1 MGEGIRHPASFRDP
15 SGFIFTRDNILY
27 RQVNACCAEDYDALI
42 QSGLYDS
49 LTASGLLISHE
60 EVAGKLA
67 QSENAYKVL
76 RPEPIPF
83 ISYPYE
89 WAFSALK
96 AAALATLDIQARSL
110 EFGISLKD
118 ASAYNIQFRGAKAIH
133 IDTLSFEKYREGEPW
148 VAYGQFCSHFVAPLS
163 LMAYKDV
170 RLGGL
175 LRSHIDGIPLDLAS
189 RLLPKRTRL
198 RPSIAIHVHMHAK
211 AQSKY
216 ADAAEPKPAAKG
228 ALTRRGLEG
237 IIDNL
242 RTLVSRL
249 TWKPRGTEWGDYYAD
264 TNYEPE
270 SLKAKEDIVAQW
282 LEKIQP
288 KRVADLGANTGRF
301 SRLASDKG
309 IPTIAADIDPAAV
322 ETNFLRCAA
331 SNDTRTLPL
340 LLDLANPSPALGWHH
355 AERQSFLE
363 RGRVDL
369 AMALALVHHLA
380 ISNNVPLPLIAE
392 FFAEL
397 CDCLIVE
404 FVPKSDSQVR
414 RLLATRTDNF
424 DDYNEAGFEIAF
436 QHPFVVEEKRPIPGT
451 ERTLYLMR
459 RRTSPK

>member
-1 MGEGIRHPASFRDP
+1 VGEGIRHPASFRDP
-15 SGFIFTRDNILY
+15 SGFVFTRDNVLY
-27 RQVNACCAEDYDALI
+27 RQVNTCYAEDYDALI

-49 LTASGLLISHE
+49 LTAAGLLVSHE
-60 EVAGKLA
+60 EVAGELA

-89 WAFSALK
+89 LAFSALK
-96 AAALATLDIQARSL
+96 AAALATLDIQARAL
-110 EFGISLKD
+110 EFGMSLKD
-118 ASAYNIQFRGAKAIH
+118 ASAFNIQFRGAKPIH

-170 RLGGL
+170 RLGRL

-189 RLLPKRTRL
+189 RLLPKRTYL
-198 RPSIAIHVHMHAK
+198 RPAIAIHVHMHAK

-216 ADAAEPKPAAKG
+216 SDVAGAKPAAKG

-249 TWKPRGTEWGDYYAD
+249 TWKPRGTEWGDYYTD
-264 TNYEPE
+264 TNYNPE
-270 SLKAKEDIVAQW
+270 SLKAKEDIVTEW
-282 LEKIQP
+282 LEKIRP

-309 IPTIAADIDPAAV
+309 IPTVAPDVDPAAV
-322 ETNFLRCAA
+322 EKNFLRCVA
-331 SNDTRTLPL
+331 SNDTTMLPL

-369 AMALALVHHLA
+369 TMALALVHHLA
-380 ISNNVPLPLIAE
+380 LSNNVPLPLLSQ
-392 FFAEL
+392 FFADM
-397 CDCLIVE
+397 CAWLIIE
-404 FVPKSDSQVR
+404 FIPKSDSQAR
-414 RLLATRTDNF
+414 RLLATRTDIF
-424 DDYNEAGFEIAF
+424 DDYTEAGFEAAF
-436 QHPFVVEEKRPIPGT
+436 QQQFLLEEKRPIPGT

-459 RRTSPK
+459 RRSSPT

>member
-1 MGEGIRHPASFRDP
+1 VGEGIRHPASFRDP
-15 SGFIFTRDNILY
+15 SGFVFTRDNVLY
-27 RQVNACCAEDYDALI
+27 RQVNTCYAEDYDALI

-49 LTASGLLISHE
+49 LTAAGLLVSHE
-60 EVAGKLA
+60 EVAGELA

-96 AAALATLDIQARSL
+96 AAALATLDIQAHAL
-110 EFGISLKD
+110 EFGMSLKD
-118 ASAYNIQFRGAKAIH
+118 ASAFNIQFRGAKPIH

-170 RLGGL
+170 RLGRL

-189 RLLPKRTRL
+189 RLLPKRSYL
-198 RPSIAIHVHMHAK
+198 RPAIAIHVHMHAK

-216 ADAAEPKPAAKG
+216 SDAAVAKPAAKG

-237 IIDNL
+237 FIDNL

-249 TWKPRGTEWGDYYAD
+249 NWKPRGTEWGDYYTD

-270 SLKAKEDIVAQW
+270 SLKAKEDIVTEW

-309 IPTIAADIDPAAV
+309 IPTVAADVDSAAV
-322 ETNFLRCAA
+322 EKNFLRCVT
-331 SNDTRTLPL
+331 SNDTTTLPL

-369 AMALALVHHLA
+369 TMALALVHHLA
-380 ISNNVPLPLIAE
+380 LSSNVPLPLLSQ
-392 FFAEL
+392 FFADM
-397 CDCLIVE
+397 CAWLIIE
-404 FVPKSDSQVR
+404 FIPKSDSQAR
-414 RLLATRTDNF
+414 RLLATRTDLF
-424 DDYNEAGFEIAF
+424 EDYNEAGFEVAF
-436 QHPFVVEEKRPIPGT
+436 QHQFVLEERRPIPGT

-459 RRTSPK
+459 RRSSPT